1 LIHHANL
8 MTCALIARL
17 AWPKSLIHAVRTIR
31 SAFAWV
37 SEYELLGVPLDWL
50 VRFVVL
56 GVMYTVLRRY
66 LSRRWAAWL
75 TIAVLLG
82 KELFD
87 LFAHQ
92 DLLRPPAPN
101 WGDLADVISGLLG
114 LGTAMAI
121 ERLRRGRRPAGRGGG
136 GGSPRQ

>member
-1 LIHHANL
+1 MSTVGNTWSVWLVQLVHAL
-8 MTCALIARL
+8 KTALG
-17 AWPKSLIHAVRTIR
+17 W
-31 SAFAWV
+31 F
-37 SEYELLGVPLDWL
+37 SEHELLGVPLDWL

-87 LFAHQ
+87 IFAHQ
-92 DLLRPPAPN
+92 NLLRPRAPN